1 MMRTAFGFPRTGDR
15 GFTLAEVLVAT
26 FVLSI
31 GLVAVATGFQYAT
44 SGVETG
50 KGETQAVFL
59 AEQRIEQLKSQ
70 AIANFTATSGCT
82 APLPT
87 TCLGAATTTE
97 NYGAITGALFYKRTT
112 VIADNPGAAN
122 TPCSTNCKMVTVT
135 VNYKPVT
142 ARGEVNQE
150 RSVILVVMLAPRT

>member
-15 GFTLAEVLVAT
+15 GFTLAEVMVAT

-44 SGVETG
+44 SGVEIG

-59 AEQRIEQLKSQ
+59 AEQRVEQLKSL
-70 AIANFTATSGCT
+70 ALTNWAGTACSAPYPSGCLT
-82 APLPT
+82 
-87 TCLGAATTTE
+87 AATTSE
-97 NYGAITGALFYKRTT
+97 GYGTITGSPLYRRSTT
-112 VIADNPGAAN
+112 ITDNPGAAN
-122 TPCSTNCKMVTVT
+122 APCSTNCKLVTVT
-135 VNYKPVT
+135 VFYKPVT

-150 RSVILVVMLAPRT
+150 RSVVLVVLLASRT